1 MKTVFQSQ
9 SSNVNFQA
17 HYYKKKMFIF
27 NVQFMIVQFTAFYSL
42 PTELT
47 HGKKTFL
54 PVGVLIRSWFLIFA
68 MWFAFSWKA
77 TSFNFARFLSTYFEQ
92 LRENDMSTARTL
104 SDNAVDSSSY
114 MNSTGKKCPGCSPQK
129 SAKNVSKHC
138 HSCDFPWFN
147 LVNYLRVWEEINQNR
162 SFIFSPTYLFSVLI
176 FTGSPLVKAQWEKHP
191 LPDVKLV
198 IQASV
203 CQRMY
208 TIVF

>member
-1 MKTVFQSQ
+1 MSVFELAWDIFVVIRTGVSDLHSCFKFGLVLYMKTVFQSQ
-9 SSNVNFQA
+9 SSNVNFQE
-17 HYYKKKMFIF
+17 HYYKKKMSIF

-68 MWFAFSWKA
+68 MSFAFSWKA

-104 SDNAVDSSSY
+104 SDNALDSSSY

-129 SAKNVSKHC
+129 SAKM
-138 HSCDFPWFN
+138 FPN
-147 LVNYLRVWEEINQNR
+147 TV
-162 SFIFSPTYLFSVLI
+162 T
-176 FTGSPLVKAQWEKHP
+176 A
-191 LPDVKLV
+191 V
-198 IQASV
+198 ISLDL
-203 CQRMY
+203 
-208 TIVF
+208 TW